1 MTNEQQF
8 VALKPFRF
16 GAGVLQPGDP
26 VPVEA
31 GRDYRLMQRLGQ
43 IAPVSV
49 TAPAAAQQEAP
60 LLTPYEP
67 GESVYF
73 ISEDGAATLVT
84 FHEALEAPD
93 EVREGLG
100 LKEGD
105 VVASVTFPDDG
116 ANATFVPL
124 ESLLPEQPT
133 ARLIEDMQEEIDA
146 RQFDVD
152 ALTRE
157 RDQARQE
164 LEPLRA
170 AQQKA
175 EGERDAAQAQ
185 VATLTSDLEAARV
198 APLIPADALKRI
210 TEVKGV
216 GDKLAPVILAALT
229 APPEPPAE
237 PGA

>member
-16 GAGVLQPGDP
+16 GTGVLQPGDP

-49 TAPAAAQQEAP
+49 TAPAAAQQEEP
-60 LLTPYEP
+60 LLTPYEA

-93 EVREGLG
+93 DVREGLG

-116 ANATFVPL
+116 ENATFVPL
-124 ESLLPEQPT
+124 GSLLPEQPT
-133 ARLIEDMQEEIDA
+133 ARLIEELQAEA
-146 RQFDVD
+146 ALSVPADVD
-152 ALTRE
+152 RITALEGRTAFLE
-157 RDQARQE
+157 LLVQAIRME
-164 LEPLRA
+164 GAPLPDDLPSVKDLRTNGIST
-170 AQQKA
+170 A
-175 EGERDAAQAQ
+175 EGLALLAAGEHGRANL
-185 VATLTSDLEAARV
+185 VALD
-198 APLIPADALKRI
+198 RI
-210 TEVKGV
+210 GEKSAE
-216 GDKLAPVILAALT
+216 KILAYLH
-229 APPEPPAE
+229 PV

>member
-60 LLTPYEP
+60 FLTPYEP
-67 GESVYF
+67 GSRVYF

-116 ANATFVPL
+116 ENATFVPL

-133 ARLIEDMQEEIDA
+133 ARLIEELEA
-146 RQFDVD
+146 EAALSVPADVD
-152 ALTRE
+152 RITALEGRTAFLE
-157 RDQARQE
+157 LLVQAIRTE
-164 LEPLRA
+164 GAPLPDDLPSVKDLRTNGIST
-170 AQQKA
+170 A
-175 EGERDAAQAQ
+175 EGLALLAAGEHGRANL
-185 VATLTSDLEAARV
+185 VALD
-198 APLIPADALKRI
+198 RI
-210 TEVKGV
+210 GEKSAE
-216 GDKLAPVILAALT
+216 KILAYLH
-229 APPEPPAE
+229 PDQ
-237 PGA
+237 GA